1 MLIDGLLPAY
11 DMVER
16 HQIRIR
22 APVERVYDAVRAVDL
37 SGSRIIR
44 WLFLLRGLPA
54 LWRSSPR
61 GEERLG
67 LTLDGLLESG
77 FILLGEKPRQEL
89 LLGLV
94 GRFWTPSGDIQ
105 RLDASGFRTFD
116 RPGYAKAAWNFSLS
130 EQENGTTRLATE
142 TRVLCLDD
150 VSRRRFRLY
159 WAFVE
164 PFSGLIRREMLRSI
178 RSTAEELNSK

>member
-1 MLIDGLLPAY
+1 M
-11 DMVER
+11 
-16 HQIRIR
+16 
-22 APVERVYDAVRAVDL
+22 
-37 SGSRIIR
+37 
-44 WLFLLRGLPA
+44 
-54 LWRSSPR
+54 
-61 GEERLG
+61 
-67 LTLDGLLESG
+67 
-77 FILLGEKPRQEL
+77 
-89 LLGLV
+89 
-94 GRFWTPSGDIQ
+94 
-105 RLDASGFRTFD
+105 DASGFRTFD

-159 WAFVE
+159 WAFVG